1 MDDSLMINIQMMN
14 VKRDVYIL
22 SFVLILL
29 PPTFALGFHL
39 VLSCHPYI
47 PVSGYS
53 AHFPSIL

>member
-1 MDDSLMINIQMMN
+1 MINIQMMN